1 MIKLGKFKLQEKKV
15 SGGWK
20 ETNVDYK
27 NDNLWLL
34 LHRQA
39 SHEKLDVKVE
49 EKPSLLLET
58 ICFRM
63 GKVGCPNLWCH
74 SNKDVLMLEKASNG
88 GDTGNS

>member
-1 MIKLGKFKLQEKKV
+1 
-15 SGGWK
+15 
-20 ETNVDYK
+20 VDYK

-63 GKVGCPNLWCH
+63 GKVGCPNL
-74 SNKDVLMLEKASNG
+74 
-88 GDTGNS
+88 